1 MCLCKICL
9 NFRLL
14 FDPLVA
20 QVKKDQ
26 NDVTDSI
33 TKFFMYSCKCPKS
46 ENGYYQWKCVAGKCS
61 ECKLIKPMPFGCASS
76 EQKIK
81 ISQFEVTE
89 TPYKKTADGKEVDKI
104 KKKKKREYTM
114 IYLSK
119 MSI

>member
-1 MCLCKICL
+1 M
-9 NFRLL
+9 
-14 FDPLVA
+14 A
-20 QVKKDQ
+20 HAKKHQ
-26 NDVTDSI
+26 NDVTDLI
-33 TKFFMYSCKCPKS
+33 RKFFMHKCKCSKS
-46 ENGYYQWKCVAGKCS
+46 ENGYYQWKCVAGKS
-61 ECKLIKPMPFGCASS
+61 LECKLIKPMPFECASS

-104 KKKKKREYTM
+104 KKKKRECTM

>member
-1 MCLCKICL
+1 MCLCKISL

-33 TKFFMYSCKCPKS
+33 TKFFMHSCKCPKS

-89 TPYKKTADGKEVDKI
+89 TPYKKTAVGKEVDKI
-104 KKKKKREYTM
+104 KKKKRE
-114 IYLSK
+114 
-119 MSI
+119 SIP